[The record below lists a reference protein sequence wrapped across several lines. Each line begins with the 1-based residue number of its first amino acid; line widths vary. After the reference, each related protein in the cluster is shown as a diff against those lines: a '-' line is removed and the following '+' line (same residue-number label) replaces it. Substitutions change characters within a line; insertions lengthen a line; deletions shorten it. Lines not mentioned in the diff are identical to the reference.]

1 MWPEGRAT
9 FTKKGVVMPNQTLR
23 QMARRRVLDAQ
34 IRVRQR
40 EEARDKRRR
49 RLGVIVV
56 TALAERDKQ
65 VRAFES
71 RAAQA
76 LDDLIVREGL
86 TVHEAAEWCDLAMRD
101 VRRLRRDYKKSVDD
115 PAASE
120 IAAGDGAT
128 SPVDVRQDEP

>member
-1 MWPEGRAT
+1 MTIESTIVTRGSR
-9 FTKKGVVMPNQTLR
+9 MPNQSLR
-23 QMARRRVLDAQ
+23 QMARRRALDAQ

-65 VRAFES
+65 VGVLES

-76 LDDLIVREGL
+76 LDDLIAREGL
-86 TVHEAAEWCDLAMRD
+86 TVHEAAEWCDLATRD
-101 VRRLRRDYKKSVDD
+101 VRRLRRDFKKSVND
-115 PAASE
+115 PDASQ
-120 IAAGDGAT
+120 IPAPG
-128 SPVDVRQDEP
+128 

>member
-1 MWPEGRAT
+1 
-9 FTKKGVVMPNQTLR
+9 MPNQTLR
-23 QMARRRVLDAQ
+23 QMARRRALDAQ

-76 LDDLIVREGL
+76 LDDLIAREGL
-86 TVHEAAEWCDLAMRD
+86 TVHEAAEWCDLPTRD
-101 VRRLRRDYKKSVDD
+101 VRRLRRDYKKPVVD
-115 PAASE
+115 PAESE
-120 IAAGDGAT
+120 ILTRDGVT
-128 SPVDVRQDEP
+128 NIVGVRQDEP

>member
-1 MWPEGRAT
+1 
-9 FTKKGVVMPNQTLR
+9 MPNQTLR
-23 QMARRRVLDAQ
+23 QMARRRALDAQ

-65 VRAFES
+65 VRVLEA

-76 LDDLIVREGL
+76 LDDLIARERL
-86 TVHEAAEWCDLAMRD
+86 TVHEAAEWCDLPTRD
-101 VRRLRRDYKKSVDD
+101 VRRLRRDYMKSVDHA
-115 PAASE
+115 AASE
-120 IAAGDGAT
+120 MLVREGAT
-128 SPVDVRQDEP
+128 STDDVHRDER

>member
-1 MWPEGRAT
+1 
-9 FTKKGVVMPNQTLR
+9 MPNQTLR
-23 QMARRRVLDAQ
+23 QMARRRALDAQ

-65 VRAFES
+65 VRVLEA

-76 LDDLIVREGL
+76 LDDLIAREGL
-86 TVHEAAEWCDLAMRD
+86 TVHEAAQWCDLAIRD
-101 VRRLRRDYKKSVDD
+101 VRRIRRDYKKSVDD
-115 PAASE
+115 RAASE
-120 IAAGDGAT
+120 TQG
-128 SPVDVRQDEP
+128 